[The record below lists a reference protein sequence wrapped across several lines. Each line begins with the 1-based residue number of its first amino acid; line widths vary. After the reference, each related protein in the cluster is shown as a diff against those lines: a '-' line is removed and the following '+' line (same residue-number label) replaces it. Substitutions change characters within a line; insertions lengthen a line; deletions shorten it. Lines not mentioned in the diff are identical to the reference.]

1 MKSVRFVIATFN
13 RDKARELRALMQAP
27 WLELVPLYELE
38 GSRVPAET
46 GTTLVENALIKARAA
61 VEATGLPA
69 IADDTGLEVDALGG
83 APGIQAARY
92 AGYGATYADN
102 VAKLLDALK
111 RTGPEE
117 RTARFRTVCVACF
130 PEDEWMGRKPDIV
143 GEGVLEGRIV
153 DAPRGRDGFGYDPV
167 FEVAGRGVTLAEMSL
182 EDKNVLSHRAL
193 AAQDLV
199 RKLASA

>member
-13 RDKARELRALMQAP
+13 RDKARELKALMHAP

-46 GTTLVENALIKARAA
+46 GSTLVENALIKARAA
-61 VEATGLPA
+61 VETTGLPA

-83 APGIQAARY
+83 APGIHAARY

-102 VAKLLDALK
+102 VAKLLDALRK
-111 RTGPEE
+111 TGPEE

-130 PEDEWMGRKPDIV
+130 PEDEWMGRKPDLI

-153 DAPRGRDGFGYDPV
+153 DAPRGKDGFGYDPV
-167 FEVAGRGVTLAEMSL
+167 FEVAGTGRTLSEMTL
-182 EDKNVLSHRAL
+182 DEKNVLSHRAL
-193 AAQDLV
+193 AAQDLL